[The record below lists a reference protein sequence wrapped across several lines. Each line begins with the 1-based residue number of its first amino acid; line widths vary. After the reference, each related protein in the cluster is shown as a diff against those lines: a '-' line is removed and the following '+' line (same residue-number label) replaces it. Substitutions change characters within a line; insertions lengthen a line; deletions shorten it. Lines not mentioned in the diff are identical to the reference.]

1 MGNIVYRSKRGTW
14 APHCESNFEI
24 FLKFVLLFIYK
35 MAKAVSSAAQRIFP
49 FGIDGKK
56 IIKE

>member
-1 MGNIVYRSKRGTW
+1 MEKRIIYGGEGR
-14 APHCESNFEI
+14 PHFESNFKI

-35 MAKAVSSAAQRIFP
+35 MTKAASSAAQRIFP
-49 FGIDGKK
+49 SGFDGKK

>member
-1 MGNIVYRSKRGTW
+1 MEKRIIYGGEGR
-14 APHCESNFEI
+14 PHFESNFKI

-35 MAKAVSSAAQRIFP
+35 MTKVASSVAQRIFP